1 MKRSKALDFII
12 KNEVWLFYFLILLN
26 LIPLFA
32 GTFFPTLDG
41 PAHLYNS
48 KLMLELMNSSS
59 SVVTQFFQLNDL
71 VPNLSGHAIISL
83 FMTVLPPHLAEKL
96 FLIIYAVTLPLSFRY
111 LLKSTP
117 SANVIFSYF
126 ILPFVYSYLFLLG
139 FYNFSISFVFMFFA
153 LGYWLKSGKE
163 KQNFS
168 SIILLALLLFLTFT
182 SHLVVYGLLVAFLIA
197 HTGISFFRI
206 LCDEKNA
213 RRLKFLGLL
222 KQASI
227 LLLVNLVP
235 LFFSV
240 VYFFKRPQTGSNYSF
255 ISWDER
261 ISYLTDFRPLI
272 AFNYETEQNFT
283 RILFYIFGLL
293 TLLIGGFFLRRFFG
307 EKRLSSDKYKFFKRL
322 VYHPSLLA
330 AVICLICLMAFLIL
344 PDSDGY
350 GGYISV
356 RMFLLFLIFM
366 IYWFATSIR
375 KNWIAALCVPFI
387 IYVGI
392 NLNSYYGEVIE
403 SLDNTAREIVSI
415 SDLLEP
421 NSVVMPINVSN
432 NWLYGHFSN
441 YLGLTRPVVI
451 LENYEADSGYF
462 PINWND
468 EKPTITMGTVQSEL
482 TECYSMAYPLSDHV
496 EAVNVDYL
504 FILGELSNPDDKCEK
519 FLSGNIDFE
528 EVYSSKTCT
537 LYKIKAY

>member
-1 MKRSKALDFII
+1 MKRSKTLDFIV
-12 KNEVWLFYFLILLN
+12 KHEVWLFYFLVLSN

-32 GTFFPTLDG
+32 GTFFPSLDG

-48 KLMLELMNSSS
+48 KLLLELINNPSSA
-59 SVVTQFFQLNDL
+59 VTQFFQLNGL

-96 FLIIYAVTLPLSFRY
+96 FLIMYAVTLPLSFRY

-139 FYNFSISFVFMFFA
+139 FYNFSISFVFMFLA
-153 LGYWLKSGKE
+153 LGYWLKLGNQKRG
-163 KQNFS
+163 FG
-168 SIILLALLLFLTFT
+168 SIILLVLLFFLTFT

-197 HTGISFFRI
+197 HTLISFVRI
-206 LCDEKNA
+206 LCDEKNT
-213 RRLKFLGLL
+213 RRLMVLGLL
-222 KQASI
+222 KQTSI

-240 VYFFKRPQTGSNYSF
+240 VYFFERPQTGSNYSF

-261 ISYLTDFRPLI
+261 ISYIKDFRPLI
-272 AFNYETEQNFT
+272 AFNYEIEQNFT
-283 RILFYIFGLL
+283 RVLFYIFGLL
-293 TLLIGGFFLRRFFG
+293 TITVAGFFLRKLYNH
-307 EKRLSSDKYKFFKRL
+307 KRAKSHKLGFFKSL
-322 VYHPSLLA
+322 IYHPSLLA
-330 AVICLICLMAFLIL
+330 AVICFICLMAFLIL

-356 RMFLLFLIFM
+356 RMFLLFLIFL
-366 IYWFATSIR
+366 IYWFATSIPQ
-375 KNWIAALCVPFI
+375 NWIAALCGPFV

-392 NLNSYYGEVIE
+392 NLNSYYGEVIK
-403 SLDNTAREIVSI
+403 SLDNTATEIVSI
-415 SDLLEP
+415 SDMLEP

-441 YLGLTRPVVI
+441 YLGLTKPMVI
-451 LENYEADSGYF
+451 LENYEANSGYF

-468 EKPTITMGTVQSEL
+468 EKPTITMGATQGEL
-482 TECYSMAYPLSDHV
+482 TQCYSMAYPVSDFID
-496 EAVNVDYL
+496 AVNVDYL

-519 FLSGNIDFE
+519 FLNVNTYFE
-528 EVYSSKTCT
+528 KVYSSKTCT
-537 LYKIKAY
+537 LYKIKGQ